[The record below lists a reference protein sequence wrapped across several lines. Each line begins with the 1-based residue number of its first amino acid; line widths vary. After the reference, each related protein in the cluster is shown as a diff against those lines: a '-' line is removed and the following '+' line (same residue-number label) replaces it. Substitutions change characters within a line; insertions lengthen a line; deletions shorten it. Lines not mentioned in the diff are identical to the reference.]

1 MKFDS
6 PSNPARTF
14 ENDEK
19 AESQGERAQFDLAER
34 AARIGYW
41 RLRLSDNHL
50 TWSPGMYRLL
60 GVDPAVQKPDN
71 PWLHEQIVPEDVE
84 MFTAVITRA
93 IRERT
98 TFNYVTRA
106 KYPEAAAQI
115 VETHGELEIGPDG
128 RVVAVIGVCHDITK
142 QVVAETER
150 EEAQAMYRL
159 MTNEASDVI
168 LLYEPGG
175 RMLFASNALHHLLKR
190 KITDIGYG
198 KIFDIVHPEDLAE
211 AHKLNWRPNPDQT
224 IISTYRIRHG
234 DGHYVWIESKTRGFY
249 DDNGE
254 LKNCITVSRDVS
266 ERKAQELIMRAAQER
281 AEAANRA
288 KSSFLANMSHELRT
302 PLNAIIG
309 FADVMRQKLFGPL
322 GGPRYEEYASLIYD
336 SGQLLLDLISDVLD
350 MAKIEAGKFDLHYE
364 QVNLR
369 DTIDDCLRLVSDRAQ
384 KGNVGLT
391 AEMPDT
397 DTIIIA
403 DHRAIK
409 QILLNLLS
417 NAVKFT
423 PKGGRVTISAA
434 SVEDCMR
441 ICVRDN
447 GIGIPASELPRLGQP
462 FAQISTDP
470 VLTKNGTGLGLAL
483 VHALV
488 AKHGG
493 TTHIES
499 AEGEGTSVSV
509 VFPLKPL
516 ARAAA

>member
-1 MKFDS
+1 MLSD
-6 PSNPARTF
+6 PLSNPAR
-14 ENDEK
+14 ENNEE
-19 AESQGERAQFDLAER
+19 AELHGERTHFDLAER
-34 AARIGYW
+34 AARFGYW
-41 RLRLSDNHL
+41 RLRLADNHL

-60 GVDPAVQKPDN
+60 GVDPSVQKPDN

-84 MFTAVITRA
+84 MFTAIITRA
-93 IRERT
+93 VRERT
-98 TFNYVTRA
+98 AFNYITRA
-106 KYPEAAAQI
+106 KYPDAAAQI

-159 MTNEASDVI
+159 MTDEASDII

-175 RMLFASNALHHLLKR
+175 RMLFASNALHQLLKR

-211 AHKLNWRPNPDQT
+211 AKKLNWRPKQDET
-224 IISTYRIRHG
+224 IVSTYRICHG

-249 DDNGE
+249 DEKGE

-309 FADVMRQKLFGPL
+309 FADVMRQRLFGPL
-322 GGPRYEEYASLIYD
+322 GAPRYEEYASLIYD

-364 QVNLR
+364 RVNLR
-369 DTIDDCLRLVSDRAQ
+369 DTIVDCVRLLSDRAL
-384 KGNVGLT
+384 KGSVRLA
-391 AEMPDT
+391 AELPDT
-397 DTIIIA
+397 DTIVIA
-403 DHRAIK
+403 DDRAIR
-409 QILLNLLS
+409 QVLLNLLS

-423 PKGGRVTISAA
+423 PKGGQVTISAA
-434 SVEDCMR
+434 LVGDCVR

-462 FAQISTDP
+462 FEQVSTNP
-470 VLTKNGTGLGLAL
+470 ALTKNGTGLGLAL

-499 AEGEGTSVSV
+499 TEGEGTAVSIE
-509 VFPLKPL
+509 FPMKPM